1 MMPEEGGVLQAVRR
15 FLDGKGETH
24 LQKKKHRSKM
34 MLIIGIVL
42 VLLMFTL
49 ALCVGPTGILNP
61 VSVFS
66 NLFSAIGKGGADLT
80 ADEVTVYSS
89 RMPRAVA
96 AIAVGMGLSVAGSAY
111 QAVIRNPLVDPYI
124 MGVSSGAGTFA
135 IATIAY
141 GFTFFGL
148 VSANSPFVTAIAAII
163 GGLFAF
169 FITMILAQ
177 RAGAS
182 TNAYV
187 LSGVVVGLI
196 FGAIQTIMII
206 FAGNAI
212 SNTMLWLFGSF
223 AQIDKVET
231 VCILVPAIVLSIII
245 MLHSKDLNLI
255 LLGENQARQMG
266 MNVRRF
272 NVIILVTAS
281 ALASFCV
288 AFVGIIGFVGLVI
301 PHLCRMLFGGD
312 HRIVLPASIA
322 FGSAIMIG
330 ADLLSRMIM
339 PGLELPVGAITT
351 LIGVPVFAYLLFKR
365 GKIYNG

>member
-1 MMPEEGGVLQAVRR
+1 MMRDENPVLQKIRSV
-15 FLDGKGETH
+15 LDGKSETH
-24 LQKKKHRSKM
+24 IGRKKHRSKC
-34 MLIIGIVL
+34 MLVMGVIL
-42 VLLMFTL
+42 LLLMFTL
-49 ALCVGPTGILNP
+49 ALCVGPNGLINP
-61 VSVFS
+61 VDAYSC
-66 NLFSAIGKGGADLT
+66 LFSAISKGGEDLT
-80 ADEVTVYSS
+80 SMEVTIYSS
-89 RMPRAVA
+89 RAPRAIA
-96 AIAVGMGLSVAGSAY
+96 AIAVGLGLSVAGAAY

-148 VSANSPFVTAIAAII
+148 FSVHSPFLTAVAAII
-163 GGLFAF
+163 GGLLAF
-169 FITMILAQ
+169 LATMLLAQ
-177 RAGAS
+177 RAGAT

-187 LSGVVVGLI
+187 LSGVVVGLV

-206 FAGNAI
+206 FAGNAV
-212 SNTMLWLFGSF
+212 SNAMLWLFGSF
-223 AQIDKVET
+223 AQITRLET
-231 VCILVPAIVLSIII
+231 LCILVPSLVLSVLI
-245 MLHSKDLNLI
+245 MTRSKDLNLI

-266 MNVRRF
+266 MNVKRF
-272 NVIILVTAS
+272 NAFMLISAS
-281 ALASFCV
+281 VLASFCV

-322 FGSAIMIG
+322 FGGAIMIG
-330 ADLLSRMIM
+330 ADLLARMIM

-351 LIGVPVFAYLLFKR
+351 LIGVPVFAYLLFMR

>member
-1 MMPEEGGVLQAVRR
+1 MPDENRIILGIRGI
-15 FLDGKGETH
+15 LDGKSETH
-24 LQKKKHRSKM
+24 IGKKKHRSKC
-34 MLIIGIVL
+34 MLLIGVILLL
-42 VLLMFTL
+42 VMFTL
-49 ALCVGPTGILNP
+49 ALCVGPDSLMNP
-61 VSVFS
+61 VDAFS
-66 NLFSAIGKGGADLT
+66 NLFSAIQKGGSNMTDG
-80 ADEVTVYSS
+80 EVTVYSS

-96 AIAVGMGLSVAGSAY
+96 AIAVGLGLSVAGAAY

-148 VSANSPFVTAIAAII
+148 LSVHSPFLTAAAAIV
-163 GGLFAF
+163 GGLLAF
-169 FITMILAQ
+169 LITMLLAQ
-177 RAGAS
+177 RAGAT

-187 LSGVVVGLI
+187 LSGVVVGLV
-196 FGAIQTIMII
+196 FGAIQTVMII
-206 FAGNAI
+206 FAGNAV

-223 AQIDKVET
+223 AQVNMTKAICV
-231 VCILVPAIVLSIII
+231 LVPAIVLSIVI
-245 MLHSKDLNLI
+245 MRYSKELNLV
-255 LLGENQARQMG
+255 LLGDSQARQMG
-266 MNVRRF
+266 LNVKRF
-272 NVIILVTAS
+272 NAMMLILAS
-281 ALASFCV
+281 VLASFCV

-312 HRIVLPASIA
+312 HRIILPASIA
-322 FGSAIMIG
+322 FGGSIMIG
-330 ADLLSRMIM
+330 ADLLARMIM

>member
-1 MMPEEGGVLQAVRR
+1 MPDENPVLLRIRR
-15 FLDGKGETH
+15 VLDGKGETH
-24 LQKKKHRSKM
+24 IARKKHRSKC
-34 MLIIGIVL
+34 MLLTG
-42 VLLMFTL
+42 VLLLLIMFML
-49 ALCVGPTGILNP
+49 ALCIGPNGIYNP
-61 VSVFS
+61 ADAFS
-66 NLFSAIGKGGADLT
+66 YLFSAIGKGGSNLT
-80 ADEVTVYSS
+80 NDEVTVYSS

-96 AIAVGMGLSVAGSAY
+96 AISVGLGLSVAGAAY

-135 IATIAY
+135 IGVIAY

-148 VSANSPFVTAIAAII
+148 ISSHSPFLIAVSAIV
-163 GGLFAF
+163 GGLLAF
-169 FITMILAQ
+169 LATMLLAQ
-177 RAGAS
+177 RAGAT

-187 LSGVVVGLI
+187 LSGVVVGLV

-223 AQIDKVET
+223 SKIGRIET
-231 VCILVPAIVLSIII
+231 LCILLPAILLSIGI
-245 MLHSKDLNLI
+245 MFYSKELNLI
-255 LLGENQARQMG
+255 LLGESQARQMG
-266 MNVRRF
+266 LNVRKF
-272 NVIILVTAS
+272 NALILISAS
-281 ALASFCV
+281 VLASFCV
-288 AFVGIIGFVGLVI
+288 AFVGIIGFVGLVV

-322 FGSAIMIG
+322 FGGSIMIG
-330 ADLLSRMIM
+330 ADLLARMIL

>member
-1 MMPEEGGVLQAVRR
+1 MPEDNRVLVAIRKV
-15 FLDGKGETH
+15 LDGKSETH
-24 LQKKKHRSKM
+24 IGRKKHRARM
-34 MLIIGIVL
+34 MLLLGII
-42 VLLMFTL
+42 LLLIMFTL
-49 ALCVGPTGILNP
+49 ALCIGPNGFINP
-61 VSVFS
+61 IEAYSA
-66 NLFSAIGKGGADLT
+66 LFTSIGKDPST
-80 ADEVTVYSS
+80 YTETEVTIYSS
-89 RMPRAVA
+89 RMPRAIA
-96 AIAVGMGLSVAGSAY
+96 AIAVGLGLSVAGAAY

-148 VSANSPFVTAIAAII
+148 ISAHSPYLTAVASIV
-163 GGLFAF
+163 GGLIAF
-169 FITMILAQ
+169 LITMTIAQ

-196 FGAIQTIMII
+196 FGALQTVMII

-223 AQIDKVET
+223 AQINKTET
-231 VCILVPAIVLSIII
+231 LCVLIPSILLSIVI
-245 MLHSKDLNLI
+245 MRYSKELNLI
-255 LLGENQARQMG
+255 LLGEGQARQMG
-266 MNVRRF
+266 LNVKRF
-272 NVIILVTAS
+272 NALILICAS

-312 HRIVLPASIA
+312 HRIVLPASVA
-322 FGSAIMIG
+322 FGGAIMIG
-330 ADLLSRMIM
+330 ADLLARMIQ

-351 LIGVPVFAYLLFKR
+351 LIGVPVFAYLLFRR
-365 GKIYNG
+365 GKMYNG